1 MYKIG
6 YINSKS
12 KLKTRDLPEIYTG
25 GDLKDGDMVVHQ
37 LTDENIERVSKNL
50 MDKAYHAALVYIMK
64 VDGDEIKNIYTAH
77 HDFKLE
83 LDYNASNGNTVTVE
97 IPGGA
102 YVDGK
107 YLTLD
112 NSLEMA
118 HALADRWGNG
128 LLQAKLQ
135 KMDGDIKLYDYRDVN
150 IPLHKD
156 PSQVYLLRRKAPTSR
171 KAWDERSES

>member
-1 MYKIG
+1 MYNIG

-50 MDKAYHAALVYIMK
+50 MDKGVPKTLMDKACYTALVYVVK
-64 VDGDEIKNIYTAH
+64 VDGDEVTNIYKAH
-77 HDFKLE
+77 YDFKLE

-102 YVDGK
+102 YVVGK

-112 NSLEMA
+112 NSLETA
-118 HALADRWGNG
+118 HALADQWGNG
-128 LLQAKLQ
+128 LLQAKL
-135 KMDGDIKLYDYRDVN
+135 
-150 IPLHKD
+150 
-156 PSQVYLLRRKAPTSR
+156 
-171 KAWDERSES
+171 